1 MKKLI
6 FSLVC
11 LVSIGNFA
19 LASSV
24 DDVAV
29 GTLEKQDSQAIFG
42 NKDVGAVSLSQSEM
56 RDTEGKFS
64 FKIAGFRF
72 RFFEHYM
79 FEITKKQRSLVKIKT
94 INFYSKDTKSY

>member
-1 MKKLI
+1 MKKII

-24 DDVAV
+24 DDVAI

-42 NKDVGAVSLSQSEM
+42 NKDVGAVSLSQNEM
-56 RDTEGKFS
+56 RDTKGEFFPLLFIGARFAYTGYRYYRAIPFS
-64 FKIAGFRF
+64 RT
-72 RFFEHYM
+72 R
-79 FEITKKQRSLVKIKT
+79 TLT
-94 INFYSKDTKSY
+94 IGWASSRAY

>member
-11 LVSIGNFA
+11 LVGIGNFA

-24 DDVAV
+24 DDVTV

-42 NKDVGAVSLSQSEM
+42 NTDVGAVSLSQSEM
-56 RDTEGKFS
+56 SETKGEFWPVLFIGARL
-64 FKIAGFRF
+64 I
-72 RFFEHYM
+72 YM
-79 FEITKKQRSLVKIKT
+79 GYKYYSRVPFARTRTLT
-94 INFYSKDTKSY
+94 IGWASNRAY